1 MVAVCLTPGASLAIA
16 SVSWVNASEMTTSS
30 PAIGHFECCGTDMTV
45 SVVVNVADAAAQ
57 PASMATLQHVEQ
69 NATDRNIGSGP
80 PSSLFIGPGDQ
91 VDRARTYAA
100 PAPNAIGRGLLC

>member
-30 PAIGHFECCGTDMTV
+30 PAIGHFECCGTAMTV

-57 PASMATLQHVEQ
+57 PASMATMQHVDP

-80 PSSLFIGPGDQ
+80 PSSLLS
-91 VDRARTYAA
+91 DRAIKWTE
-100 PAPNAIGRGLLC
+100 PAPMQRPHLMQ